1 MSVLPNTYWVTTGVV
16 LIHMM
21 NSADQLK
28 NCTSA
33 SRFITSGMPAKS
45 PTMLDS
51 ILALRPCLAS
61 AMPMPLMTP

>member
-1 MSVLPNTYWVTTGVV
+1 
-16 LIHMM
+16 MM

-33 SRFITSGMPAKS
+33 SRFITSGMPEKS

-51 ILALRPCLAS
+51 MLADWPLR
-61 AMPMPLMTP
+61 AMEMPIALSRP

>member
-1 MSVLPNTYWVTTGVV
+1 MSVLPKTYCVTTGVV

-33 SRFITSGMPAKS
+33 SRFITGGMPAKS
-45 PTMLDS
+45 PTMLES
-51 ILALRPCLAS
+51 MLAARPCFAIEIATELS
-61 AMPMPLMTP
+61 AP